1 MGFPVALSTLDKG
14 NGAGPSRYVADR
26 LRARVERIGLG
37 FEAERELRIVSGGAG
52 HGGGEA

>member
-1 MGFPVALSTLDKG
+1 MGSPVALSTLDKG

-26 LRARVERIGLG
+26 LRARVERVGLG
-37 FEAERELRIVSGGAG
+37 FEAERELRIVSSGAG